1 MQNDILNKTRRFVNN
16 NYSQKFT
23 ITQLVLSSKELS
35 SCLKIAKSQIK
46 EKEFLTRNEVF
57 GNKKCP
63 LMNGK
68 DCLQEECAFWS
79 FYMCSIVRIAK
90 AIEELKRGL
99 IEEIQ
104 KLIKV
109 LK

>member
-1 MQNDILNKTRRFVNN
+1 MQND
-16 NYSQKFT
+16 S
-23 ITQLVLSSKELS
+23 LSKL
-35 SCLKIAKSQIK
+35 
-46 EKEFLTRNEVF
+46 
-57 GNKKCP
+57 KCP

-79 FYMCSIVRIAK
+79 SYMCSIVRIAK
-90 AIEELKRGL
+90 AIEELKREL